1 MFETCN
7 PLPPP
12 SLDDTEATWVST
24 PEDFQQMLAKLKNA
38 TEIAVDLEHHS
49 YRSYFGF
56 LCLLQISDR
65 NEDWVVDLL
74 AVRDEVESL
83 NEVFTDPNIVKVRY
97 LNLLW
102 VDRPS
107 RFSQVFHGAESDIV
121 WLQQD
126 FNIYIVNLFDTFH
139 ASKLLG
145 QFPCF
150 FSSAF
155 LVPPSYS
162 YFQTSRDTGWQIC
175 SKCTA
180 TSYQTNVTNW
190 QIGGYGKPF
199 FRCFYFGLN

>member
-1 MFETCN
+1 MFDTCN
-7 PLPPP
+7 PVPPP

-24 PEDFQQMLAKLKNA
+24 AEDFQQMLAKLKNA

-49 YRSYFGF
+49 YRSYSGF

-102 VDRPS
+102 VDRLS
-107 RFSQVFHGAESDIV
+107 RFSQVLHGAESDIV

-145 QFPCF
+145 QSPCF
-150 FSSAF
+150 F
-155 LVPPSYS
+155 LLL
-162 YFQTSRDTGWQIC
+162 
-175 SKCTA
+175 
-180 TSYQTNVTNW
+180 
-190 QIGGYGKPF
+190 PF
-199 FRCFYFGLN
+199 